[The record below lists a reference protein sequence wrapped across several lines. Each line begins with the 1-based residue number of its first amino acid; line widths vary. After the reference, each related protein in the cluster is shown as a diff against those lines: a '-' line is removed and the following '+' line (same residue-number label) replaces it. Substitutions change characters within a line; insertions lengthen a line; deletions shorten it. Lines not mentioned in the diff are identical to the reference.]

1 MLEYFFKIQSKSK
14 NILKKIS
21 QPEFKRPE
29 HVPFARKGII
39 GDWKN
44 KLNEEQSK
52 ILDEKMKEA
61 GTKYPGFDQLWD
73 KYKEYL

>member
-1 MLEYFFKIQSKSK
+1 M
-14 NILKKIS
+14 
-21 QPEFKRPE
+21 
-29 HVPFARKGII
+29 PFARKGVI

-44 KLNEEQSK
+44 KLNEEQSR

-61 GTKYPGFDQLWD
+61 GKKYPGFDQLWD